1 MIGTPRSY
9 GLSCTHKIG
18 TVQKW
23 RRVASK
29 SALSQGG
36 IRGNRSPSLV
46 PGRQFDRFLPQQ
58 LLDAETR
65 FVQRIAGRNFRHRRH
80 LPLGRAQL
88 FVGTVPQLPAKS
100 PRNVCDSPFSLTKG
114 RCDSVIDLRVN
125 SGTVQS
131 NSCGSLKA
139 SGVDVRSSVHA
150 EHEREQV
157 WMPSSCEI
165 RTVGRFDAWERDGA
179 AALTTPRG
187 ISYTSCRFHRDRDR
201 CGRLYR
207 RCDGPLAQTP
217 VLPHDLM

>member
-1 MIGTPRSY
+1 MIGTPRSH

-88 FVGTVPQLPAKS
+88 SSERCPNCRQVTSQRLRF
-100 PRNVCDSPFSLTKG
+100 PFLSNQG

-157 WMPSSCEI
+157 SMPSSCEI
-165 RTVGRFDAWERDGA
+165 RTVGRIDAWERDGA